1 LIRSFFH
8 PPPPLLPCLCVQIA
22 LVERVR
28 SSFGG
33 RAPAPSETSQT
44 RDRSERG
51 VRYVPRD
58 VSPHDPS
65 HIYISHRRFVV
76 RWFVLRTLAA
86 LVYATTSLCHP
97 PYPLSPHNRPNSCNP
112 RFIITHLLFALHVR
126 DRNANLKVLRRRRV
140 FRLFMGSRRRRVCR
154 RRAFEEEC
162 VISRLICRTVPNPS
176 HIIHFMA
183 VPLGLTTNY
192 TVFLHLR
199 RAHSQR

>member
-1 LIRSFFH
+1 MIHHLSIFPTDGSLFVGSYYEHLLRLSTPLRHFATH
-8 PPPPLLPCLCVQIA
+8 P
-22 LVERVR
+22 
-28 SSFGG
+28 
-33 RAPAPSETSQT
+33 T
-44 RDRSERG
+44 
-51 VRYVPRD
+51 
-58 VSPHDPS
+58 PS
-65 HIYISHRRFVV
+65 HP
-76 RWFVLRTLAA
+76 
-86 LVYATTSLCHP
+86 TTAQT
-97 PYPLSPHNRPNSCNP
+97 SCNP